1 MSVAIDLWNRFVA
14 SAVRDADALDDGMSA
29 LIPDADALD
38 RSRLGALAAVAFRL
52 GTAGLLV
59 GAEDVARLALAVER
73 CLDALAAG
81 DIDPGAGLPI
91 MASSSVTLRQ
101 ACHQLASPDRSGA
114 RVEGLPLA
122 AARYEI
128 ETLLPI
134 PATGKRPT
142 ITLAPVDVPASALVR
157 KKPTPTA
164 PPPVVSIPMGGLRG
178 APAPSTAPAVSI
190 PMGGL
195 GGAPAPPRGD
205 VAEDLFGA
213 PRGAGPRREAQGFTW
228 VPSVDDDMIDL
239 FFDEASD
246 RIDAI
251 SGKLLEI
258 ERRPGDGELL
268 RDLFRDL
275 HTVKGSSAMVGL
287 APVNQLAHA
296 AEDLVGQLRDGT
308 RTADAPV
315 VDALLATLDGL
326 RGMLQQA
333 RGKAPVTVDPAPI
346 VQRLR
351 NPAAAQPVAATAAPS
366 ADAAPASDAAAD
378 AAARAR
384 QTIRVDFDKLD
395 RLLNL
400 VGELVLGRDG
410 LRTAIGALS
419 SVTGELSADRTLA
432 RKLAGARERLAEAG
446 GGGALAL
453 SLPRTQLHQ
462 LSDELNRVERVLGDI
477 TGDLDHATGRLDSI
491 SGELREQVM
500 RLRLVPLGGVL
511 RKHAR
516 TVRDLGASLGKRVR
530 LELAG
535 EDTELD
541 KLLVE
546 ALDEPLMHLVRNAV
560 DHGIEPPDQ
569 RVAAGKPPDGVLRL
583 EAAHRGNTVEIRI
596 RDDGRG
602 MDPAALRARARSKG
616 LVPAAELDGM
626 DDRDALDLVFLPG
639 FSTADTVSEVS
650 GRGVGMDVVRQTVVS
665 RLKGTIELTS
675 TPGAGTTFA
684 LRLPLTLA
692 IIQVLL
698 ARAGGE
704 VYAIPLDAVVRTLV
718 VRASEVALVADR
730 EAIVVQG
737 HHVPLIRLAQILE
750 LDGHDEDTSDEVLH
764 VVLTQQGGD
773 LHGLACDHLVGKKEI
788 VIKSL
793 GPLLSAVPCVAGA
806 TLIGDRCAL
815 ILDVPAIVARALRRP
830 AAPRPAAG
838 DEPATPRAGRVL
850 LVEDSD
856 IVRESLRRLLVDAGY
871 QVTTAVDGQAGLELA
886 RSQRFDLVSTDVMMP
901 RLDGYE
907 LTRAL
912 RALPEYRD
920 VPIVMV
926 TSRGERIDRV
936 RGFDAGVDEYITKPH
951 DRQLLL
957 RAVKKLL
964 GQDDAP

>member
-1 MSVAIDLWNRFVA
+1 M
-14 SAVRDADALDDGMSA
+14 
-29 LIPDADALD
+29 
-38 RSRLGALAAVAFRL
+38 
-52 GTAGLLV
+52 
-59 GAEDVARLALAVER
+59 VE
-73 CLDALAAG
+73 
-81 DIDPGAGLPI
+81 
-91 MASSSVTLRQ
+91 
-101 ACHQLASPDRSGA
+101 
-114 RVEGLPLA
+114 
-122 AARYEI
+122 
-128 ETLLPI
+128 
-134 PATGKRPT
+134 
-142 ITLAPVDVPASALVR
+142 
-157 KKPTPTA
+157 
-164 PPPVVSIPMGGLRG
+164 
-178 APAPSTAPAVSI
+178 
-190 PMGGL
+190 
-195 GGAPAPPRGD
+195 
-205 VAEDLFGA
+205 
-213 PRGAGPRREAQGFTW
+213 
-228 VPSVDDDMIDL
+228 L

-246 RIDAI
+246 RIEAI
-251 SGKLLEI
+251 SSKLLEL
-258 ERRPGDGELL
+258 ERRPNDSELL

-296 AEDLVGQLRDGT
+296 AEDLVGQLRDGA
-308 RTADAPV
+308 RAADGPV

-326 RGMLQQA
+326 RAMLGQA
-333 RGKAPVTVDPAPI
+333 RAKAPVTVDPGPI
-346 VQRLR
+346 VHRLR
-351 NPAAAQPVAATAAPS
+351 NPAAAPAQPPAPTDAAPAATAAI
-366 ADAAPASDAAAD
+366 DD

-446 GGGALAL
+446 GGGAVTLAA
-453 SLPRTQLHQ
+453 PRTQLHQ

-516 TVRDLGASLGKRVR
+516 TVRDLGAALGKRVR
-530 LELAG
+530 LELTG

-546 ALDEPLMHLVRNAV
+546 SLDEPLLHLVRNVV
-560 DHGIEPPDQ
+560 DHGIETPDV
-569 RVAAGKPPDGVLRL
+569 RAAAGKPAEGVLRL

-596 RDDGRG
+596 RDDGKG
-602 MDPAALRARARSKG
+602 MDPAALRAKARSKG
-616 LVPAAELDGM
+616 LVPAGELDAM
-626 DDRDALDLVFLPG
+626 DDRDALQLIFLPG
-639 FSTADTVSEVS
+639 FSTAATVSEVS
-650 GRGVGMDVVRQTVVS
+650 GRGVGMDVVRQTVVT
-665 RLKGTIELTS
+665 RLKGTIDLES
-675 TPGAGTTFA
+675 TPGAGTTFV

-718 VRASEVALVADR
+718 VRAGDVALVADR
-730 EAIVVQG
+730 ETFAAQG
-737 HHVPLIRLAQILE
+737 GHVPLIRLAQILE
-750 LDGHDEDTSDEVLH
+750 LDGHDDDTSDEVLH

-773 LHGLACDHLVGKKEI
+773 LYGLACDHLVGKKEI

-815 ILDVPAIVARALRRP
+815 ILDVPAIVSRALRRP
-830 AAPRPAAG
+830 AARIAAS
-838 DEPATPRAGRVL
+838 DEPAVPRAGRIL

-886 RSQRFDLVSTDVMMP
+886 RAQRFDLVSTDVMMP

-964 GQDDAP
+964 GQEDAP

>member
-1 MSVAIDLWNRFVA
+1 MSVAVDLWNRFVVA
-14 SAVRDADALDDGMSA
+14 AVRDADALDDGIGS

-38 RSRLGALAAVAFRL
+38 RSRLGALAALGFRL
-52 GTAGLLV
+52 GTSGLLV
-59 GAEDVARLALAVER
+59 GAEDVARLALALER

-142 ITLAPVDVPASALVR
+142 VSLAPVDVPANALVR
-157 KKPTPTA
+157 KKPTPT
-164 PPPVVSIPMGGLRG
+164 PTPSPSPSPSPSPIP
-178 APAPSTAPAVSI
+178 S
-190 PMGGL
+190 
-195 GGAPAPPRGD
+195 
-205 VAEDLFGA
+205 
-213 PRGAGPRREAQGFTW
+213 GPGFMW
-228 VPSVDDDMIDL
+228 IPSVDDDMIDL
-239 FFDEASD
+239 FFDEATD

-296 AEDLVGQLRDGT
+296 AEDLVGQLRDGS
-308 RTADAPV
+308 RSADAPV

-326 RGMLQQA
+326 RAMLQQA
-333 RGKAPVTVDPAPI
+333 RAKAPVTVDPAPI

-351 NPAAAQPVAATAAPS
+351 NPAAAVAIPAAAVAIPA
-366 ADAAPASDAAAD
+366 ADVPAAADAAAD

-446 GGGALAL
+446 GGGAVAL
-453 SLPRTQLHQ
+453 SAPRTQLHQ

-516 TVRDLGASLGKRVR
+516 TIRDLGASLGKRVR

-569 RVAAGKPPDGVLRL
+569 RTAAGKPPEGVLRL

-602 MDPAALRARARSKG
+602 MDPAALRAKARSKG
-616 LVPAAELDGM
+616 LVPAAELDAM
-626 DDRDALDLVFLPG
+626 DDRDVLDLVFLPG
-639 FSTADTVSEVS
+639 FSTAASVSEVS

-665 RLKGTIELTS
+665 RLKGTIELDS
-675 TPGAGTTFA
+675 TLGAGTTFV

-718 VRASEVALVADR
+718 VRASDVALVADR
-730 EAIVVQG
+730 ETFVVQG
-737 HHVPLIRLAQILE
+737 HHVPLVRLDQILE
-750 LDGHDEDTSDEVLH
+750 LDGHDDDTSDEVLH

-773 LHGLACDHLVGKKEI
+773 LYGLACDHLVGKKEI

-793 GPLLSAVPCVAGA
+793 GPLLSAVPCAAGA

-830 AAPRPAAG
+830 ATARPDRD
-838 DEPATPRAGRVL
+838 DEPAAPRAGRVL

-964 GQDDAP
+964 GQEEGA

>member
-1 MSVAIDLWNRFVA
+1 MSVAIELWDQFVTA
-14 SAVRDADALDDGMSA
+14 AVRDGDALDDGIAS
-29 LIPDADALD
+29 LIPDADALE
-38 RSRLGALAAVAFRL
+38 RPRLGSLAGIAFRL
-52 GTAGLLV
+52 GTSGLLV
-59 GAEDVARLALAVER
+59 GAEDVARLALAIER

-81 DIDPGAGLPI
+81 DIDPGAGLPVI
-91 MASSSVTLRQ
+91 ASSSATLRQ
-101 ACHQLASPDRSGA
+101 AIHQLANPDRSGA

-128 ETLLPI
+128 ETLLPV
-134 PATGKRPT
+134 PSTGKRPT
-142 ITLAPVDVPASALVR
+142 VSLSPVDVPITSLIR
-157 KKPTPTA
+157 KKPA
-164 PPPVVSIPMGGLRG
+164 GE
-178 APAPSTAPAVSI
+178 APALVPEQQPKRSSATSL
-190 PMGGL
+190 L
-195 GGAPAPPRGD
+195 GGAGAPPNPPIGIES
-205 VAEDLFGA
+205 A
-213 PRGAGPRREAQGFTW
+213 GAGAAAVGFTW
-228 VPSVDDDMIDL
+228 VPTVEDDMVEL

-246 RIDAI
+246 RIEAI
-251 SGKLLEI
+251 SSKLLEL
-258 ERRPGDGELL
+258 ERRPGDSELL

-296 AEDLVGQLRDGT
+296 AEDLVGQLRDGA
-308 RTADAPV
+308 RAADGPV

-326 RGMLQQA
+326 RAMLGQA
-333 RGKAPVTVDPAPI
+333 RAKAPVTVDPGPI
-346 VQRLR
+346 VHRLR
-351 NPAAAQPVAATAAPS
+351 NPAAAPAPPP
-366 ADAAPASDAAAD
+366 APTDTAPAASAAIDD

-446 GGGALAL
+446 GGAVTLAA
-453 SLPRTQLHQ
+453 PRSQLHQ

-516 TVRDLGASLGKRVR
+516 TVRDLGAALGKRVR
-530 LELAG
+530 LELTG

-546 ALDEPLMHLVRNAV
+546 SLDEPLLHLVRNAV
-560 DHGIEPPDQ
+560 DHGIETPDV
-569 RVAAGKPPDGVLRL
+569 RAAAGKPAEGVLRL

-596 RDDGRG
+596 RDDGKG
-602 MDPAALRARARSKG
+602 MDPAALRAKARQKG
-616 LVPAAELDGM
+616 LVPAAELDAM
-626 DDRDALDLVFLPG
+626 DDRDALQLIFLPG
-639 FSTADTVSEVS
+639 FSTAATVSEVS

-665 RLKGTIELTS
+665 RLKGTIDLES
-675 TPGAGTTFA
+675 TPGAGTTVV

-718 VRASEVALVADR
+718 VRAGDVALVADR
-730 EAIVVQG
+730 ETFVAQG
-737 HHVPLIRLAQILE
+737 GHVPLIRLAQVLE
-750 LDGHDEDTSDEVLH
+750 LDGHDDDTSDEVLH

-773 LHGLACDHLVGKKEI
+773 LYGLACDHLVGKKEI

-815 ILDVPAIVARALRRP
+815 ILDVPAIVSRALRRP
-830 AAPRPAAG
+830 AARIAAS
-838 DEPATPRAGRVL
+838 DEPAVPRAGRIL

-886 RSQRFDLVSTDVMMP
+886 RAQRFDLVSTDVMMP

-964 GQDDAP
+964 GQEDAP